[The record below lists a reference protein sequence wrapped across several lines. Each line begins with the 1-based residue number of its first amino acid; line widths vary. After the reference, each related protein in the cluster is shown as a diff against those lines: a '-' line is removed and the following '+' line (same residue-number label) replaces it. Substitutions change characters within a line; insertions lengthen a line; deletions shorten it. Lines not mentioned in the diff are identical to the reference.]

1 MGFGGVLSEKTGI
14 LFFFLTLCQTEAM
27 LGMSTRG
34 STNTNQLQINIP
46 DELKGVELQIIILPA
61 GKENEQIDF
70 FSQEE
75 LQQLPNTY
83 LGNPIDDNE
92 DYSKW

>member
-1 MGFGGVLSEKTGI
+1 
-14 LFFFLTLCQTEAM
+14 M
-27 LGMSTRG
+27 LGLSTHG

-46 DELKGVELQIIILPA
+46 DELKGVELQIIILPV

-70 FSQEE
+70 FTEEE
-75 LQQLPNTY
+75 LQLLPKLNFGT
-83 LGNPIDDNE
+83 GIDDKE